1 MCLIINNPNIGYR
14 SSSSRTIIRKYG
26 TGWNEWKRGNFK
38 PNKYFYGYAV
48 KIVYWGI
55 YGKDNDIIEEKIFQN
70 RNTARIYRDNAIEN
84 LESNGFTIVSSQ
96 ISLVRL

>member
-1 MCLIINNPNIGYR
+1 MINNPNIGYR
-14 SSSSRTIIRKYG
+14 SSSARTIIRKYG

-38 PNKYFYGYAV
+38 PNKYLFGYLV

-55 YGKDNDIIEEKIFQN
+55 FGNDMIEEKTFQN
-70 RNTARIYRDNAIEN
+70 IDTARIYRNNAIDN
-84 LESNGFTIVSSQ
+84 LESSGYTIVSAS

>member
-1 MCLIINNPNIGYR
+1 MCLMINNPNIGYR
-14 SSSSRTIIRKYG
+14 SSSARTIIRKYG

-38 PNKYFYGYAV
+38 PNKYFFGYAV

-55 YGKDNDIIEEKIFQN
+55 YGKDNDIIDRKIFED
-70 RNTARIYRDNAIEN
+70 RDTARIYRDNAIEN
-84 LESNGFTIVSSQ
+84 LEHNGFTIVSTQ